1 MWQSVGTSVTDSEL
15 LGIGFTSR
23 RTRERLVRRLADAG
37 ITDERVLA
45 AIAETPR
52 HIFVDEAL
60 AHRAY
65 EDTALPI
72 GHGQTI
78 SQPYVVARM
87 TQALLE
93 HGVPESVLEIGTGC
107 GYQAAILARLVPRVY
122 SVERIR
128 PLLDKARERLR
139 RLRISNVQLKHADG
153 AFGWPEKGPFSGML
167 AAAAPRSVPEGLLEQ
182 LAVEG
187 RLIIPVGEGDVQDL
201 LRIRRT
207 TNGFERE
214 ILERV
219 RFVPLLSGTLR

>member
-1 MWQSVGTSVTDSEL
+1 VTDTEL

-23 RTRERLVRRLADAG
+23 RTRDRLVRRLADAG
-37 ITDERVLA
+37 IVDQRVLD

-87 TQALLE
+87 TQALIE
-93 HGVPESVLEIGTGC
+93 HGIPERVLEIGTGC
-107 GYQAAILARLVPRVY
+107 GYQTAILARLIPRVY
-122 SVERIR
+122 SVERIA
-128 PLLDKARERLR
+128 PLLERARERLR
-139 RLRISNVQLKHADG
+139 RLRVTNVQLKHADG
-153 AFGWPEKGPFSGML
+153 TLGWPHKGPFGGIL

-182 LAVEG
+182 LAEG
-187 RLIIPVGEGDVQDL
+187 GHLIIPVGSPAGSGDTQEL
-201 LRIRRT
+201 LRLRRSPT
-207 TNGFERE
+207 GYERE
-214 ILERV
+214 RLEQV
-219 RFVPLLSGTLR
+219 RFVPLLSGTTP

>member
-1 MWQSVGTSVTDSEL
+1 MGNRVTDSEL

-37 ITDERVLA
+37 ISDQRVLA

-87 TQALLE
+87 TEALIAD
-93 HGVPESVLEIGTGC
+93 GIPDSVLEIGTGC

-128 PLLDKARERLR
+128 PLLERARERLR
-139 RLRISNVQLKHADG
+139 RLKLTNVQLKHADG
-153 AFGWPEKGPFSGML
+153 SFGWPEKGPFSGIL

-182 LAVEG
+182 LAVDG
-187 RLIIPVGEGDVQDL
+187 RLVIPVGEGDVQDL
-201 LRIRRT
+201 VLIRRT
-207 TNGFERE
+207 TGGFERE
-214 ILERV
+214 SLARV
-219 RFVPLLSGTLR
+219 RFVPLVSGTLH